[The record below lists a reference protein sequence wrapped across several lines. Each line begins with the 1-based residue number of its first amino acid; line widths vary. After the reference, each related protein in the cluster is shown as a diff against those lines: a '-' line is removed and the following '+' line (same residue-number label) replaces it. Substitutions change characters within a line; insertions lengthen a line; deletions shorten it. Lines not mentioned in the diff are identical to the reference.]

1 MRGVRVMFDSYT
13 QDELISLIQN
23 ALADPN
29 RRTELLDLLKRM
41 GLLAK
46 NF

>member
-13 QDELISLIQN
+13 QDELISLIQE
-23 ALADPN
+23 ALADPD
-29 RRTELLDLLKRM
+29 RRTELLDLLKSM